1 LLPAC
6 LLASLVLTAAPGL
19 AIAQAQNASSSTPQ
33 AGEATEDVQ
42 PTPLNEFA
50 PESVRPTRSKSY
62 DQGMTVAK
70 VEVDG
75 NRLIQQDSILNNMTI
90 KPGSLYNRQALQQDL
105 RRIYDMGYF
114 TEKIKAV
121 PVSTKQGIVLRI
133 EVEENVPVTGVHIDG
148 NTKISDEELESIFS
162 DQTGLPQNI
171 GQLNDSIAK
180 IEKLYAD
187 KGYVLA
193 RVTAIN
199 DDPDGTINLS
209 INEGVIDKVQFVGNR
224 KTKDNVIKRSL
235 VTKAGEI
242 YNEKVVSEDLK
253 RLFSSQAFSDVRR
266 VISASPDNPDKYNLT
281 IELDEKRTGA
291 ISLGGGVDTATGF
304 FGSVGYSD
312 PNFLGR
318 GQNFNSVFSAGSGVL
333 LRDSTTQARTRMYQF
348 EVGWSTPSLYDT
360 PNSLATSA
368 YGRNLSSFNVP
379 LAIERRIGS
388 EVTWARPIE
397 RWKNTAFSLTA
408 RAENVSMREGA
419 SLASLADRFGVNQ
432 QQRDQML
439 KGGSF
444 LTLTPTLA
452 YDSRD
457 NRFDPSS
464 GWFNTVSFTGATGTA
479 SYGALT
485 ANVRKYFKLHD
496 GVTLALN
503 AQGGKSLLG
512 DMPEFNMF
520 RMGGTWSVR
529 GFQEGGLG
537 VGNGF
542 LLSSAEIRTKVP
554 FVSRFSQKVPMLDSL
569 RTVFFADA
577 GTLLGE
583 SQFNSLFDRAGF
595 GYSVG
600 MGIRLT
606 VPGVGPLRVDYA
618 IPLSSSNDNYIR
630 RFNFGVGQKF

>member
-1 LLPAC
+1 
-6 LLASLVLTAAPGL
+6 
-19 AIAQAQNASSSTPQ
+19 
-33 AGEATEDVQ
+33 
-42 PTPLNEFA
+42 
-50 PESVRPTRSKSY
+50 
-62 DQGMTVAK
+62 
-70 VEVDG
+70 
-75 NRLIQQDSILNNMTI
+75 
-90 KPGSLYNRQALQQDL
+90 
-105 RRIYDMGYF
+105 
-114 TEKIKAV
+114 
-121 PVSTKQGIVLRI
+121 
-133 EVEENVPVTGVHIDG
+133 
-148 NTKISDEELESIFS
+148 
-162 DQTGLPQNI
+162 
-171 GQLNDSIAK
+171 
-180 IEKLYAD
+180 
-187 KGYVLA
+187 
-193 RVTAIN
+193 
-199 DDPDGTINLS
+199 
-209 INEGVIDKVQFVGNR
+209 
-224 KTKDNVIKRSL
+224 
-235 VTKAGEI
+235 
-242 YNEKVVSEDLK
+242 
-253 RLFSSQAFSDVRR
+253 
-266 VISASPDNPDKYNLT
+266 
-281 IELDEKRTGA
+281 
-291 ISLGGGVDTATGF
+291 
-304 FGSVGYSD
+304 
-312 PNFLGR
+312 
-318 GQNFNSVFSAGSGVL
+318 
-333 LRDSTTQARTRMYQF
+333 
-348 EVGWSTPSLYDT
+348 
-360 PNSLATSA
+360 
-368 YGRNLSSFNVP
+368 